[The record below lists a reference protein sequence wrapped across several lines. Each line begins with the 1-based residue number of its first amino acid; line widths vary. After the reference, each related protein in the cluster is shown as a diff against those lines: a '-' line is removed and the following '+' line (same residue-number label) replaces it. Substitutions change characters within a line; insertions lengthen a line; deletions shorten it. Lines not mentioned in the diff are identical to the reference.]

1 MEKILRVIK
10 KDTGEK
16 LEEIEFDGGYNIIY
30 NNKANQGNLKKIRKL
45 DNGKFGD
52 KHWIKNYYYRPIAE
66 KLIEKFTEIRHIN
79 PHKILFIEDTD
90 WEEKKTTGR
99 TWMARTKIANK
110 EFTDMTGY
118 DYIIEFREFYTER
131 MQKEQIVAL
140 VYHELRHIG
149 TDGKLVKHDIEDWE
163 NMVATLGVDWATT
176 LGDIPDLIDELDEWD
191 ELNSAAKQLNVFRLE
206 AVK

>member
-1 MEKILRVIK
+1 MKKILQIVNEK
-10 KDTGEK
+10 GEE
-16 LEEIEFDGGYNIIY
+16 LENFEFDGGYNIIY
-30 NNKANQGNLKKIRKL
+30 NNKTDQGNLRMIRKL
-45 DNGKFGD
+45 DNGKFGN

-99 TWMARTKIANK
+99 TWMARVKIANK
-110 EFTDMTGY
+110 EFADMTGY

>member
-1 MEKILRVIK
+1 MEKILRVIDK
-10 KDTGEK
+10 NTGDK
-16 LEEIEFDGGYNIIY
+16 LEEIEFDGGYNIVY
-30 NNKANQGNLKKIRKL
+30 NNRTDQGNLKIICKL

-66 KLIEKFTEIRHIN
+66 KLIEKFAEIRYIN

-90 WEEKKTTGR
+90 WAKKETTGR

-149 TDGKLVKHDIEDWE
+149 VDGKLVKHDIEDWE

>member
-1 MEKILRVIK
+1 MEKILRVINK
-10 KDTGEK
+10 NTGDK
-16 LEEIEFDGGYNIIY
+16 LEEIEFDGGYNIVY
-30 NNKANQGNLKKIRKL
+30 NNRTDQGNLKIICKL

-66 KLIEKFTEIRHIN
+66 KLIEKFCEIRHIN
-79 PHKILFIEDTD
+79 PHRILFIEDID
-90 WEEKKTTGR
+90 WEEKSTTGR

-118 DYIIEFREFYTER
+118 DYIIEFREFYTEQ
-131 MQKEQIVAL
+131 MKKEQIVAL

-149 TDGKLVKHDIEDWE
+149 ADGKLVKHDIEDWE

-176 LGDIPDLIDELDEWD
+176 LGDIPDLIDELDGWD